1 MVDLRFYTSIDILVR
16 DPALLPFKAI
26 AMGQKNPIRSGGVP
40 MGIGSTD
47 LKHIGPTARKQAHSS
62 SRRWLAIL
70 LLFVF
75 ALCTLTPTL
84 SRAQSQSDQGPT
96 TDNQA
101 PEAGGPSGD
110 TGPMAIPKKKDEAPP
125 ERERT
130 PSAPKNPEGMPD
142 FSIRVDVPE
151 VTVPVSVMTKDGQ
164 FIPGLKKDN
173 FKIFEDGVPQQVAQF
188 SQTEAP
194 ITCVLLVEF
203 AYTNYYFMYDAINA
217 AYQFANTLR
226 PHDWVA
232 VVSYDMK
239 PHMLTDFT
247 QDKREIFGAINTL
260 QIPGFSET
268 NLFDAL
274 YDTLDRVDRLE
285 GRKYV
290 VLISSGVDTF
300 SKLTLDK
307 ILKKVK
313 GTPNVTIF
321 TISTGE
327 LWRTLAESRGGGMS
341 ASIRNLDFLQGDNQM
356 QTFAKMTGGR
366 WYHPRFQGELP
377 ETFRDIAGDIRNQY
391 VITYRPTNAAL
402 DGTYRKL
409 KVEVVAPNGG
419 PLEVHDQ
426 KGKNL
431 KFQVVAREGY
441 TAKHQVE

>member
-16 DPALLPFKAI
+16 DPASSVTKRRLAVI
-26 AMGQKNPIRSGGVP
+26 GTQSGAVVFY
-40 MGIGSTD
+40 MGIGLTNSKYPGLLQKKALSTFRG
-47 LKHIGPTARKQAHSS
+47 LLP
-62 SRRWLAIL
+62 IL
-70 LLFVF
+70 LLLLF
-75 ALCTLTPTL
+75 AIANVAPAAAQT
-84 SRAQSQSDQGPT
+84 QSQAPSTGD
-96 TDNQA
+96 QA

-110 TGPMAIPKKKDEAPP
+110 TGPMAIPKKKDEPPP
-125 ERERT
+125 ERA
-130 PSAPKNPEGMPD
+130 PSPPKNPEGMPD

-151 VTVPVSVMTKDGQ
+151 VTVPVSVVTKDGQ

-188 SQTEAP
+188 NQSEAP

-217 AYQFANTLR
+217 SYQFANTLR
-226 PHDWVA
+226 PQDWVA

-239 PHMLTDFT
+239 PHMITDFT
-247 QDKREIFGAINTL
+247 QDKREIFAAIHTL

-285 GRKYV
+285 GRKDI
-290 VLISSGVDTF
+290 VLISSGIDTF

-327 LWRTLAESRGGGMS
+327 LWRAMTEGRGGLG
-341 ASIRNLDFLQGDNQM
+341 ASIRNLDFIQGDNQM
-356 QTFAKMTGGR
+356 QTFARMTGGR

-377 ETFRDIAGDIRNQY
+377 EVFHDIAGDIRSQY
-391 VITYRPTNAAL
+391 VLTYHPTNAAL

-431 KFQVVAREGY
+431 KYQVVAREGY

>member
-1 MVDLRFYTSIDILVR
+1 
-16 DPALLPFKAI
+16 
-26 AMGQKNPIRSGGVP
+26 
-40 MGIGSTD
+40 MGIGSTNFK
-47 LKHIGPTARKQAHSS
+47 LSGHFVRERFSS
-62 SRRWLAIL
+62 ASRTLLAALLLAI
-70 LLFVF
+70 F
-75 ALCTLTPTL
+75 ALATLTP
-84 SRAQSQSDQGPT
+84 SASHAQSQSPNTGD
-96 TDNQA
+96 QA

-151 VTVPVSVMTKDGQ
+151 VQVPVSVVTKDGQ
-164 FIPGLKKDN
+164 FVPGLKKDN
-173 FKIFEDGVPQQVAQF
+173 FKIFEDGIPQQVAQF

-226 PHDWVA
+226 PNDWVA

-247 QDKREIFGAINTL
+247 QDKREVFGAIRTL

-285 GRKYV
+285 GRKYI

-327 LWRTLAESRGGGMS
+327 LWRTLAESRGGGLG
-341 ASIRNLDFLQGDNQM
+341 AAIRNLDFLQGDNQM
-356 QTFAKMTGGR
+356 QTFAKLTGGR

-377 ETFRDIAGDIRNQY
+377 EMFRDIAGDIRNQY
-391 VITYRPTNAAL
+391 VITYHPTNAAL

-419 PLEVHDQ
+419 PLEIHDQ

-431 KFQVVAREGY
+431 KYQVVAREGY

>member
-1 MVDLRFYTSIDILVR
+1 MGIDSTNFKSSGLAVSR
-16 DPALLPFKAI
+16 WASRTLLTALL
-26 AMGQKNPIRSGGVP
+26 
-40 MGIGSTD
+40 
-47 LKHIGPTARKQAHSS
+47 
-62 SRRWLAIL
+62 L
-70 LLFVF
+70 LLFAVNTIP
-75 ALCTLTPTL
+75 LM
-84 SRAQSQSDQGPT
+84 SQTSSTGDQNQGSSDQM
-96 TDNQA
+96 

-110 TGPMAIPKKKDEAPP
+110 TGPMAIPKKKDDAPP
-125 ERERT
+125 PPERT

-151 VTVPVSVMTKDGQ
+151 VTVPVSVVTKDGQ
-164 FIPGLKKDN
+164 FVPGLKKDN
-173 FKIFEDGVPQQVAQF
+173 FKVFEDGVPQQVAQF

-194 ITCVLLVEF
+194 ITCVLLIEF

-217 AYQFANTLR
+217 AYGFANTLR
-226 PHDWVA
+226 PQDWVA

-239 PHMLTDFT
+239 PHMITDFT
-247 QDKREIFGAINTL
+247 QDKREVYGAIHTL

-274 YDTLDRVDRLE
+274 YDTLDRADRIE
-285 GRKYV
+285 GRKYI

-327 LWRTLAESRGGGMS
+327 LWRTYFESRTGGSLG

-356 QTFAKMTGGR
+356 QTFAKLTGGR

-377 ETFRDIAGDIRNQY
+377 EMFRDIAGDIRNQY
-391 VITYRPTNAAL
+391 VITYHPTNAAL

-419 PLEVHDQ
+419 PLEIHDQ

-431 KFQVVAREGY
+431 KYQVVAREGY